1 VSAVLAIVGA
11 CALGVLVYLLLLP
24 VAQALGAL

>member
-1 VSAVLAIVGA
+1 MTAVLSIIGA
-11 CALGVLVYLLLLP
+11 CALGALVYLLLLP